1 MVNGILVVFFV
12 LLGLV
17 AAIASIVW
25 HFSRSR
31 FVLGQWADK
40 QGFQVLHSEYRYLFR
55 GPFFWTTSRGQT
67 VYYVKVRDRRGTE
80 RSGWV
85 RCGGWFFGLM
95 TNKAE
100 VRWEDE
106 L

>member
-1 MVNGILVVFFV
+1 MDNGFQVLLFVVFCFV
-12 LLGLV
+12 V
-17 AAIASIVW
+17 IASIRW

-31 FVLGQWADK
+31 SVLEQWADEH
-40 QGFQVLHSEYRYLFR
+40 GFEIVHSEYRHLAR
-55 GPFFWTTSRGQT
+55 GPFFWTTSKGQA
-67 VYYVKVRDRRGTE
+67 VYYVRVRNSKGTE
-80 RSGWV
+80 RLGWV

-95 TNKAE
+95 TDKAE